1 MMTIKTILFDFGG
14 VLYLTPDMKWVRR
27 WKVIFGIGDNS
38 EIMEMLENPNESQI
52 IKDVCLGRIS
62 EEHTWDMVAEKWHI
76 KPEFVQRIRQKAF
89 SKRNMNKP
97 MVQFLA
103 DLHKS
108 YQTGILSNAG
118 DQTRH
123 VMEDIFHLD
132 RFVDDIIISAEEG
145 IIKPDR
151 RIYQIALDRLGAEPD
166 TTLFV
171 DDYPANVKGARD
183 LGMKAVHFIDNKQAM
198 QHIQTYLDNEKA

>member
-1 MMTIKTILFDFGG
+1 MTIKTILFDFGG

>member
-1 MMTIKTILFDFGG
+1 MTIKTILFDFGG

-76 KPEFVQRIRQKAF
+76 KPEFIQRIRQKAF

>member
-1 MMTIKTILFDFGG
+1 
-14 VLYLTPDMKWVRR
+14 
-27 WKVIFGIGDNS
+27 
-38 EIMEMLENPNESQI
+38 
-52 IKDVCLGRIS
+52 
-62 EEHTWDMVAEKWHI
+62 
-76 KPEFVQRIRQKAF
+76 
-89 SKRNMNKP
+89 
-97 MVQFLA
+97 
-103 DLHKS
+103 
-108 YQTGILSNAG
+108 
-118 DQTRH
+118 
-123 VMEDIFHLD
+123 MEDIFHLD

>member
-1 MMTIKTILFDFGG
+1 
-14 VLYLTPDMKWVRR
+14 
-27 WKVIFGIGDNS
+27 
-38 EIMEMLENPNESQI
+38 
-52 IKDVCLGRIS
+52 
-62 EEHTWDMVAEKWHI
+62 MVAEKWHI